1 MVFGRPGRPH
11 ANDVAAHKHSDGVAA
26 QQLMCGVSDNPSQF
40 REPPLSG
47 ILRHAQ
53 REWERSRGEDGMLDV
68 MNTAF

>member
-1 MVFGRPGRPH
+1 M
-11 ANDVAAHKHSDGVAA
+11 AA